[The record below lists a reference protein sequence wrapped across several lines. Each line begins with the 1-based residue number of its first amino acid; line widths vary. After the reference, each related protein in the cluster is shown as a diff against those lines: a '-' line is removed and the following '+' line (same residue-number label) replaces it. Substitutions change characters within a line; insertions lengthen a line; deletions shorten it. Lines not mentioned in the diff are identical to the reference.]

1 MFIYGVR
8 YRIVRYIGVSL
19 QLLNSFINDIGWELE
34 RKITP
39 FKSVRLIARVR
50 PWMALNKN
58 LLKGHSEITG

>member
-39 FKSVRLIARVR
+39 FKSVRLMGSPLDGAY
-50 PWMALNKN
+50 KN
-58 LLKGHSEITG
+58 PLKGHSEITG